1 MTGPEAPVL
10 TGADAEDLWDNAPCG
25 YLSAR
30 PDGTIV
36 RVNAT
41 LLNWLG
47 YRAEELIGRRFSDLL
62 TAGGRLYHETHYAPL
77 LRMQSEV
84 REIALDLVAADGSRL
99 PVLVNSTLRAG
110 PDGATG
116 IRTTVFD
123 ARSRRAYER
132 ELLRARQEAD
142 AERERLAQLSRTLQ
156 ETLLPPGLPEVPGL
170 RSAGYYRASPTE
182 MIGGDFYDLFP
193 VSPGRWAFFIG
204 DVCGKGAEAAVL
216 TSLARYTLRAAVV
229 QQPDSGSV
237 LRTLNAVLLQ
247 NYRAPEGRFC
257 TVLFGLIE
265 PDDDGFRVE
274 LAAGGHPPA
283 LRIAA
288 DGAVHP
294 LETPG
299 GQLLG
304 VFPDAYVTTVGTRLG
319 PGDAL
324 FVYTDGLIEA
334 RDPRGELVGEGW
346 LASAASGFA
355 GLDADAIVDRLGR
368 LLSDLDEGVTDDT
381 AALVLTVPR

>member
-1 MTGPEAPVL
+1 MTEPAVL
-10 TGADAEDLWDNAPCG
+10 PGAAAEDLWDNAPCG

-47 YRAEELIGRRFSDLL
+47 YRAEELAGRRFSDLL

-84 REIALDLVAADGSRL
+84 REIALDLVAADGTRL

-110 PDGATG
+110 PDGVTG

-123 ARSRRAYER
+123 ARDRRAYER
-132 ELLRARQEAD
+132 ELLRTREEAD
-142 AERERLAQLSRTLQ
+142 RERERLTRLSRTLQ
-156 ETLLPPGLPEVPGL
+156 ETLLPPGLPDVPGL
-170 RSAGYYRASPTE
+170 RAAGYYRAAPTE

-193 VSPGRWAFFIG
+193 LSPGRWAFFIG

-216 TSLARYTLRAAVV
+216 TSLARYTLRAAAV
-229 QQPDSGSV
+229 QEPDPGSV

-247 NYRAPEGRFC
+247 DYRAPEGRFC
-257 TVLFGLIE
+257 TVLFGLLE
-265 PDDDGFRVE
+265 PDGDGFRVE

-288 DGAVHP
+288 DGTVHP
-294 LETPG
+294 MDTPG
-299 GQLLG
+299 GRLLG
-304 VFPDAYVTTVGTRLG
+304 VFPDACVTTAVARLA
-319 PGDAL
+319 PGEAL
-324 FVYTDGLIEA
+324 FLYTDGLIEA
-334 RDPRGELVGEGW
+334 RDARGALVGEGR
-346 LASAASGFA
+346 LASVASGFA

>member
-1 MTGPEAPVL
+1 MTEPAVL
-10 TGADAEDLWDNAPCG
+10 PGAAAEDLWDNAPCG

-47 YRAEELIGRRFSDLL
+47 YRAEELAGRRFSDLL

-84 REIALDLVAADGSRL
+84 REIALDLVAADGTRL

-110 PDGATG
+110 PDGVTG

-123 ARSRRAYER
+123 ARDRRAYER
-132 ELLRARQEAD
+132 ELLRTREEAD
-142 AERERLAQLSRTLQ
+142 RERERLTRLSRTLQ
-156 ETLLPPGLPEVPGL
+156 ETLLPPGLPDVPGL
-170 RSAGYYRASPTE
+170 RAAGYYRAAPTE

-193 VSPGRWAFFIG
+193 LSPGRWAFFIG

-216 TSLARYTLRAAVV
+216 TSLARYTLRAAAV
-229 QQPDSGSV
+229 QEPDPGSV

-247 NYRAPEGRFC
+247 DYRAPEGRFC
-257 TVLFGLIE
+257 TVLFGLLE
-265 PDDDGFRVE
+265 PDGDGFRVE

-288 DGAVHP
+288 DGTVHP
-294 LETPG
+294 MDTPG
-299 GQLLG
+299 GRLLG
-304 VFPDAYVTTVGTRLG
+304 VFPDACVTTAVARLA
-319 PGDAL
+319 PGEAL
-324 FVYTDGLIEA
+324 FLYTDGLIEA
-334 RDPRGELVGEGW
+334 RDPRGALVGEGR
-346 LASAASGFA
+346 LASVASGFA

>member
-1 MTGPEAPVL
+1 MTEPEAPAL

-41 LLNWLG
+41 LLGWLG
-47 YRAEELIGRRFSDLL
+47 YRAGELVGRRFSDLL

-110 PDGATG
+110 PDGVTG

-123 ARSRRAYER
+123 ARNRRAYER

-142 AERERLAQLSRTLQ
+142 TERERLARLSRTLQ

-170 RSAGYYRASPTE
+170 RAAGYYRAAPTQ

-193 VSPGRWAFFIG
+193 LSADRWAFFIG
-204 DVCGKGAEAAVL
+204 DVCGKGPEAAVL
-216 TSLARYTLRAAVV
+216 TSLARYTLRAAAARESD
-229 QQPDSGSV
+229 PRAV
-237 LRTLNAVLLQ
+237 LHTLNAVLLQ
-247 NYRAPEGRFC
+247 DYRAPAGRFC

-265 PDDDGFRVE
+265 PDGDGFRVE
-274 LAAGGHPPA
+274 LAGGGHPPA

-288 DGAVHP
+288 DASVRA
-294 LETPG
+294 LDTPG
-299 GQLLG
+299 GQLMG
-304 VFPDAYVTTVGTRLG
+304 VLPDASVTAVGTRLG

-324 FVYTDGLIEA
+324 FLYTDGLTEA
-334 RDPRGELVGEGW
+334 RDRRGALVGEGR
-346 LASAASGFA
+346 LACAAAGFA
-355 GLDADAIVDRLGR
+355 GLDADAIVDRLGQ
-368 LLSDLDEGVTDDT
+368 LLSELDDGVADDT

>member
-1 MTGPEAPVL
+1 MTEPEVL
-10 TGADAEDLWDNAPCG
+10 PGAAADDLWDNAPCG
-25 YLSAR
+25 YLSTR

-47 YRAEELIGRRFSDLL
+47 YGAEELAGRRFSDLL

-84 REIALDLVAADGSRL
+84 REIALDLVAADGTRL

-110 PDGATG
+110 PDGVTG

-123 ARSRRAYER
+123 ARDRRAYER
-132 ELLRARQEAD
+132 ELLRTREEAD
-142 AERERLAQLSRTLQ
+142 RERERLARLSRTLQ

-170 RSAGYYRASPTE
+170 RAAGYYRAAPTE

-193 VSPGRWAFFIG
+193 LSPGRWAFFIG

-216 TSLARYTLRAAVV
+216 TSLARYTLRAAAV
-229 QQPDSGSV
+229 QEPDPGSV

-247 NYRAPEGRFC
+247 DYRAPEGRFC

-265 PDDDGFRVE
+265 PDGDGFRVE

-283 LRIAA
+283 LHITA

-294 LETPG
+294 MDTPG
-299 GQLLG
+299 GRLLG
-304 VFPDAYVTTVGTRLG
+304 VFPDACVTTAGTRLG

-324 FVYTDGLIEA
+324 FLYTDGLIEA
-334 RDPRGELVGEGW
+334 RDPRGALVGEGR

-368 LLSDLDEGVTDDT
+368 LLSDLDQGVTDDT

>member
-1 MTGPEAPVL
+1 MLP
-10 TGADAEDLWDNAPCG
+10 GAAAEDLWDNAPCG

-47 YRAEELIGRRFSDLL
+47 YRAEELAGRRFSDLL

-84 REIALDLVAADGSRL
+84 REIALDLVAADGTRL

-110 PDGATG
+110 PDGVTG

-123 ARSRRAYER
+123 ARDRRAYER
-132 ELLRARQEAD
+132 ELLRTREEAD
-142 AERERLAQLSRTLQ
+142 RERERLTRLSRTLQ
-156 ETLLPPGLPEVPGL
+156 ETLLPPGLPDVPGL
-170 RSAGYYRASPTE
+170 RAAGYYRAAPTE

-193 VSPGRWAFFIG
+193 LSPGRWAFFIG

-216 TSLARYTLRAAVV
+216 TSLARYTLRAAAV
-229 QQPDSGSV
+229 QEPDPGSV

-247 NYRAPEGRFC
+247 DYRAPEGRFC

-265 PDDDGFRVE
+265 PDGDGFRVE

-288 DGAVHP
+288 DGTVHP
-294 LETPG
+294 MDTPG
-299 GQLLG
+299 GRLLG
-304 VFPDAYVTTVGTRLG
+304 VFPDACVTTAVARLA
-319 PGDAL
+319 PGEAL
-324 FVYTDGLIEA
+324 FLYTDGLIEA
-334 RDPRGELVGEGW
+334 RDARGALVGEGR
-346 LASAASGFA
+346 LASVASGFA

>member
-1 MTGPEAPVL
+1 MLP
-10 TGADAEDLWDNAPCG
+10 GAAAEDLWDNAPCG

-47 YRAEELIGRRFSDLL
+47 YRAEELAGRRFSDLL

-84 REIALDLVAADGSRL
+84 REIALDLVAADGTRL

-110 PDGATG
+110 PDGVTG

-123 ARSRRAYER
+123 ARDRRAYER
-132 ELLRARQEAD
+132 ELLRTREEAD
-142 AERERLAQLSRTLQ
+142 RERERLTRLSRTLQ
-156 ETLLPPGLPEVPGL
+156 ETLLPPGLPDVPGL
-170 RSAGYYRASPTE
+170 RAAGYYRAAPTE

-193 VSPGRWAFFIG
+193 LSPGRWAFFIG

-216 TSLARYTLRAAVV
+216 TSLARYTLRAAAV
-229 QQPDSGSV
+229 QEPDPGSV

-247 NYRAPEGRFC
+247 DYRAPEGRFC
-257 TVLFGLIE
+257 TVLFGLLE
-265 PDDDGFRVE
+265 PDGDGFRVE

-288 DGAVHP
+288 DGTVHP
-294 LETPG
+294 MDTPG
-299 GQLLG
+299 GRLLG
-304 VFPDAYVTTVGTRLG
+304 VFPDACVTTAVARLA
-319 PGDAL
+319 PGEAL
-324 FVYTDGLIEA
+324 FLYTDGLIEA
-334 RDPRGELVGEGW
+334 RDPRGALVGEGR
-346 LASAASGFA
+346 LASVASGFA

>member
-1 MTGPEAPVL
+1 MLP
-10 TGADAEDLWDNAPCG
+10 GAAAEDLWDNAPCG

-47 YRAEELIGRRFSDLL
+47 YRAEELAGRRFSDLL

-84 REIALDLVAADGSRL
+84 REIALDLVAADGTRL

-110 PDGATG
+110 PDGVTG

-123 ARSRRAYER
+123 ARDRRAYER
-132 ELLRARQEAD
+132 ELLRTREEAD
-142 AERERLAQLSRTLQ
+142 RERERLTRLSRTLQ
-156 ETLLPPGLPEVPGL
+156 ETLLPPGLPDVPGL
-170 RSAGYYRASPTE
+170 RAAGYYRAAPTE

-193 VSPGRWAFFIG
+193 LSPGRWAFFIG

-216 TSLARYTLRAAVV
+216 TSLARYTLRAAAV
-229 QQPDSGSV
+229 QEPDPGSV

-247 NYRAPEGRFC
+247 DYRAPEGRFC
-257 TVLFGLIE
+257 TVLFGLLE
-265 PDDDGFRVE
+265 PDGDGFRVE

-288 DGAVHP
+288 DGTVHP
-294 LETPG
+294 MDTPG
-299 GQLLG
+299 GRLLG
-304 VFPDAYVTTVGTRLG
+304 VFPDACVTTAVARLA
-319 PGDAL
+319 PGEAL
-324 FVYTDGLIEA
+324 FLYTDGLIEA
-334 RDPRGELVGEGW
+334 RDARGALVGEGR
-346 LASAASGFA
+346 LASVASGFA

>member
-1 MTGPEAPVL
+1 MTEPAVL
-10 TGADAEDLWDNAPCG
+10 PGAAAEDLWDNAPCG

-30 PDGTIV
+30 LDGTIV

-47 YRAEELIGRRFSDLL
+47 YRAEELAGRRFSDLL

-84 REIALDLVAADGSRL
+84 REIALDLVAADGTRL

-110 PDGATG
+110 PDGVTG

-123 ARSRRAYER
+123 ARDRRAYER
-132 ELLRARQEAD
+132 ELLRTREEAD
-142 AERERLAQLSRTLQ
+142 RERERLTRLSRTLQ
-156 ETLLPPGLPEVPGL
+156 ETLLPPGLPDVPGL
-170 RSAGYYRASPTE
+170 RAAGYYRAAPTE

-193 VSPGRWAFFIG
+193 LSPGRWAFFIG

-216 TSLARYTLRAAVV
+216 TSLARYTLRAAAV
-229 QQPDSGSV
+229 QEPDPGSV

-247 NYRAPEGRFC
+247 DYRAPEGRFC
-257 TVLFGLIE
+257 TVLFGLLE
-265 PDDDGFRVE
+265 PDGDGFRVE

-288 DGAVHP
+288 DGTVHP
-294 LETPG
+294 MDTPG
-299 GQLLG
+299 GRLLG
-304 VFPDAYVTTVGTRLG
+304 VFPDACVTTAVARLA
-319 PGDAL
+319 PGEAL
-324 FVYTDGLIEA
+324 FLYTDGLIEA
-334 RDPRGELVGEGW
+334 RDARGALVGEGR
-346 LASAASGFA
+346 LASVASGFA

>member
-1 MTGPEAPVL
+1 MTEPAVL
-10 TGADAEDLWDNAPCG
+10 PGAAAEDLWDNAPCG

-47 YRAEELIGRRFSDLL
+47 YRAEELAGRRFSDLL

-84 REIALDLVAADGSRL
+84 REIALDLVAADGTRL

-110 PDGATG
+110 PDGVTG

-123 ARSRRAYER
+123 ARDRRAYER
-132 ELLRARQEAD
+132 ELLRTREEAD
-142 AERERLAQLSRTLQ
+142 RERERLTRLSRTLQ
-156 ETLLPPGLPEVPGL
+156 ETLLPPGLPDVPGL
-170 RSAGYYRASPTE
+170 RAAGYYRAAPTE

-193 VSPGRWAFFIG
+193 LSPGRWAFFIG

-216 TSLARYTLRAAVV
+216 TSLARYTLRAAAV
-229 QQPDSGSV
+229 QEPDPGSV

-247 NYRAPEGRFC
+247 DYRAPEGRFC

-265 PDDDGFRVE
+265 PDGDGFRVE

-288 DGAVHP
+288 DGTVHP
-294 LETPG
+294 MDTPG
-299 GQLLG
+299 GRLLG
-304 VFPDAYVTTVGTRLG
+304 VFPDACVTTAVARLA
-319 PGDAL
+319 PGEAL
-324 FVYTDGLIEA
+324 FLYTDGLIEA
-334 RDPRGELVGEGW
+334 RDARGALVGEGR
-346 LASAASGFA
+346 LASVASGFA